1 MKLQLRLTL
10 WSVLVMALIVTT
22 VSALDLSDDIN
33 RQFDV
38 TLKRAISIRQLAVS
52 AVKRSQDPKLMPKAN
67 IQDDETLRAEIHDL
81 FSEYPLTEIAVC
93 DRDNLILVSTDDTPA
108 KRWAPN
114 LDDKSFEQLVT
125 RASVWKKLQVL
136 LRTHEVFQGRDPDP
150 YQGKYQVVDSLS
162 GTDKLTGRTVKV
174 LSVRV
179 IIDPALIRTEI
190 MPALTHSAEISIASI
205 CGAMFA
211 ALIFSTIAFRPLGK
225 LGHMLDLLARGEYE
239 LQQVA
244 PATKA
249 PDQFGVVASKVNLL
263 GEQLRGAQF
272 EILDLKDNFERML
285 DELEDAVF
293 IFGRDRRL
301 IAAAGAV
308 DKFLARPRAE
318 LIGQPLAAV
327 FPPGTSLGLLLAQS
341 IQTSRP
347 IRNRR
352 VPLNPLDGSGNIF
365 IALLSVEFLD
375 ASAAGMLIRLRD
387 PEATNQIGRQLQTAD
402 RLSAISK
409 LTGGVAHEVKN
420 PLNAILMHVEL
431 AKMKL
436 SHGDYDLNPQMEV
449 ISSEIM
455 RLDRVVKTFLDFTK
469 PVALNLSDVPLQAFV
484 SDIVELA
491 GPQAEAAGITVSVEQ
506 AAEPVAVTVDID
518 LLKQALLNIVVNALE
533 AMPNGGELRIQSA
546 VRGDYGEIRIADTG
560 PGIPAEVRE
569 NIYNLYFTTKTH
581 GSGIGLA
588 MTYRIVQLHD
598 GTIDFFSEPGKGTT
612 FVVKL
617 PVAVLPA

>member
-1 MKLQLRLTL
+1 
-10 WSVLVMALIVTT
+10 MALIVST
-22 VSALDLSDDIN
+22 VSALGLSDEIN

-38 TLKRAISIRQLAVS
+38 TWKRSLSIRQLVVS
-52 AVKRSQDPKLMPKAN
+52 AVKRSQNPKLTPEASVQN
-67 IQDDETLRAEIHDL
+67 NETLTAQIHDI
-81 FSEYPLTEIAVC
+81 FAEYQALLEIAVC
-93 DRDNLILVSTDDTPA
+93 DRNNVILVDTDPDRVGH
-108 KRWAPN
+108 KAPEMA
-114 LDDKSFEQLVT
+114 DFGALVNNGS
-125 RASVWKKLQVL
+125 AWEKLQVL
-136 LRTHEVFQGRDPDP
+136 LRNQGALTK
-150 YQGKYQVVDSLS
+150 KYQVADNLVRE
-162 GTDKLTGRTVKV
+162 DKRTGQKLPVLTVHV
-174 LSVRV
+174 V
-179 IIDPALIRTEI
+179 IDPALIRTEV
-190 MPALTHSAEISIASI
+190 MPALAHQTEISIASI
-205 CGAMFA
+205 LGAMGA
-211 ALIFSTIAFRPLGK
+211 ALLFSTIAFRPLGK
-225 LGHMLDLLARGEYE
+225 LGNMLDMLARGEYE

-244 PATKA
+244 ASKQPA
-249 PDQFGVVASKVNLL
+249 DQFGVVASKVNIL
-263 GEQLRGAQF
+263 GEQLRGAQS
-272 EILDLKDNFERML
+272 EISDLKDNFERLL

-318 LIGQPLAAV
+318 LIGQPLADV

-341 IQTSRP
+341 IQTARP

-352 VPLNPLDGSGNIF
+352 VPLNPVNGERSIF

-387 PEATNQIGRQLQTAD
+387 PEATRQIGRQLQTAD

-436 SHGDYDLNPQMEV
+436 NHGDYDLNPQMEV

-455 RLDRVVKTFLDFTK
+455 RLDRVVKTFLDFTR
-469 PVALNLSDVPLQAFV
+469 PVALNLTDVPLQAFV

-491 GPQAEAAGITVSVEQ
+491 GPQAEAAGIEVTVEQ
-506 AAEPVAVTVDID
+506 AAEPVAVTVDTD
-518 LLKQALLNIVVNALE
+518 LLKQALLNIVVNAIE
-533 AMPNGGELRIQSA
+533 AMPDGGALRIQST
-546 VRGDYGEIRIADTG
+546 VRGDYGEIRISDTG
-560 PGIPAEVRE
+560 PGIPPEVRE
-569 NIYNLYFTTKTH
+569 KIYNLYFTTKER

-588 MTYRIVQLHD
+588 MTFRIVQLHD

-612 FVVKL
+612 FVVRL
-617 PVAVLPA
+617 PVAVLAV